1 MSADLFEAFGS
12 LAKHEPD
19 EAVTP
24 LPPGGRHSGTID
36 IGVSKVSTARSRLHT
51 IKDEHLWETSSNG
64 NEVLFDALAE
74 EDQEDDFGD
83 FEDVH
88 NGHVHTTTTGRVASP
103 VREPGHQPQP
113 TEDLALI
120 DLGLDEQS
128 IGEGGQSRSARL
140 PGSFDHSIEQ
150 DHITQPETL
159 DDTWGDFEEVLGTT
173 NQQGP
178 PTRTS
183 PAEEDEWQSFEA
195 LDRFETKAESVAPA
209 PPEDDWDAFEDGQV
223 PPAPSPQNTFSM
235 QHSTISES
243 KPQTSRSPSQRPTTV
258 PPPSLL
264 LSLFHSLI
272 EGSLRPM
279 PRSASA
285 HDQATVILML
295 HHTLL
300 RILSGRVHR
309 WRRDLHL
316 SQSTRISAAGKPG
329 GMKLTSLSKDEK
341 MKEERE
347 AAEAVEIWNRNL
359 HSVTRILS
367 DGNLP
372 PKAGGLRIVGSP
384 VVRDVKG
391 PGVLEDRLCCAVCG
405 LKRSERVGG
414 LDEGEDVFG
423 EFWIDSWGH
432 VECERWWAAA
442 EVALRQ
448 R

>member
-12 LAKHEPD
+12 PANHEH
-19 EAVTP
+19 EAITP
-24 LPPGGRHSGTID
+24 LRSGGQQSRSADNVVPNASAARPG
-36 IGVSKVSTARSRLHT
+36 LHT
-51 IKDEHLWETSSNG
+51 VKDEHFWETSSNG

-88 NGHVHTTTTGRVASP
+88 DGHVHTTTTGRVVSP
-103 VREPGHQPQP
+103 AREPGHKSEP
-113 TEDLALI
+113 TTDLSLI

-150 DHITQPETL
+150 DHKTQPETP
-159 DDTWGDFEEVLGTT
+159 DDTWGDFEEVPGTST
-173 NQQGP
+173 QQGP
-178 PTRTS
+178 PTRTT

-264 LSLFHSLI
+264 LSLFPSLI
-272 EGSLRPM
+272 AESLRPI
-279 PRSASA
+279 PRSPSA
-285 HDQATVILML
+285 QDSSTSLLML
-295 HHTLL
+295 HHTLI

-329 GMKLTSLSKDEK
+329 GMKLTSLSRDEK
-341 MKEERE
+341 TREERE
-347 AAEAVEIWNRNL
+347 AAEAVEIWNLNL
-359 HSVTRILS
+359 HSIVRILS
-367 DGNLP
+367 DANLHQ
-372 PKAGGLRIVGSP
+372 KQV
-384 VVRDVKG
+384 D
-391 PGVLEDRLCCAVCG
+391 
-405 LKRSERVGG
+405 
-414 LDEGEDVFG
+414 
-423 EFWIDSWGH
+423 
-432 VECERWWAAA
+432 
-442 EVALRQ
+442 
-448 R
+448 

>member
-12 LAKHEPD
+12 PAKHEH
-19 EAVTP
+19 EAITP
-24 LPPGGRHSGTID
+24 LRSGGQQSRSADT
-36 IGVSKVSTARSRLHT
+36 VVPNASTARPGLHT
-51 IKDEHLWETSSNG
+51 VRDERLWETSSNG

-74 EDQEDDFGD
+74 EDQENDFGD

-103 VREPGHQPQP
+103 VKELAHQSQP
-113 TEDLALI
+113 PEDLSLI
-120 DLGLDEQS
+120 DLGLNEQS

-235 QHSTISES
+235 QHSTISEL

-264 LSLFHSLI
+264 LSLFPSHI
-272 EGSLRPM
+272 AESLRPI
-279 PRSASA
+279 PRSPSA
-285 HDQATVILML
+285 QDSSTSLLML
-295 HHTLL
+295 HHTLV

-329 GMKLTSLSKDEK
+329 GMKLTSLSRDEK
-341 MKEERE
+341 TREERE
-347 AAEAVEIWNRNL
+347 AAEVVEIWNRNL
-359 HSVTRILS
+359 HSIVRILS
-367 DGNLP
+367 DANLP
-372 PKAGGLRIVGSP
+372 VKPVGLRIVGSP
-384 VVRDVKG
+384 VVRGVKG

-405 LKRSERVGG
+405 LKRSERVAG

>member
-12 LAKHEPD
+12 PANHEH
-19 EAVTP
+19 EAITP
-24 LPPGGRHSGTID
+24 LRSGGQQSRSADKVVPNASAARPG
-36 IGVSKVSTARSRLHT
+36 LHT
-51 IKDEHLWETSSNG
+51 VKDEHFWETSSNG

-88 NGHVHTTTTGRVASP
+88 DGHVHSTTTGRVVSP
-103 VREPGHQPQP
+103 AREPGHKSEP
-113 TEDLALI
+113 TTDLSLI

-128 IGEGGQSRSARL
+128 IGEGGQSRSAMVL
-140 PGSFDHSIEQ
+140 GSFDHSIER
-150 DHITQPETL
+150 DHKTQPETP
-159 DDTWGDFEEVLGTT
+159 DDTWGDFEEVPGTST
-173 NQQGP
+173 QQGP
-178 PTRTS
+178 PTRTT

-195 LDRFETKAESVAPA
+195 LDGFETKAGPIPPT
-209 PPEDDWDAFEDGQV
+209 PPEDDWDTFEDGEE
-223 PPAPSPQNTFSM
+223 PPAPSPQNTFPT
-235 QHSTISES
+235 QHSIAPGS
-243 KPQTSRSPSQRPTTV
+243 KPQTSNPPPLRPTTV

-279 PRSASA
+279 RRSVSA
-285 HDQATVILML
+285 HEQPTVILML

-300 RILSGRVHR
+300 RILSGRLHR

-341 MKEERE
+341 TKEERE

-359 HSVTRILS
+359 HSATRILS
-367 DGNLP
+367 DGHLP

-384 VVRDVKG
+384 LLREVKG

-405 LKRSERVGG
+405 LKRSERVAG

-442 EVALRQ
+442 EFALRQ